1 MIKTVGPVP
10 RPLQAPAQTQTGLS
24 PRSRPHRYSPS
35 EGPRACAWMRGLGF
49 PEADSRPLLFRFEL
63 HRVDPR
69 SAFPVTDSPLPF
81 WEVPGQPPDTAR
93 GGACEGPGSAPSL
106 GRQLR
111 WVWPPPSGILSPGN
125 PAEAARLPRLL
136 DPRCSEFRFLQS
148 SLRSTPLTSPTSSP
162 TASKPHWPL
171 SPCLLFIC

>member
-111 WVWPPPSGILSPGN
+111 WVWPPPPAASFPLGIPQRPPGSPVFWTPGARSSVSFRAASALHPSPPRPPAQRPPN
-125 PAEAARLPRLL
+125 PTGP
-136 DPRCSEFRFLQS
+136 
-148 SLRSTPLTSPTSSP
+148 
-162 TASKPHWPL
+162 
-171 SPCLLFIC
+171 